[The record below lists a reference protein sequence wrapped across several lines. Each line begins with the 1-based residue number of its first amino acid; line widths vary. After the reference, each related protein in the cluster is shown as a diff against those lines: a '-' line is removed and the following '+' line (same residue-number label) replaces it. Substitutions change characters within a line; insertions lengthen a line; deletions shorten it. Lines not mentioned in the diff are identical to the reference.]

1 LHNSVAEKYGWY
13 NTLGVMSN
21 DRFLDIEEITKKP
34 IYESLTYLSWLKDK
48 NAETVRTQRNRG

>member
-1 LHNSVAEKYGWY
+1 
-13 NTLGVMSN
+13 MSN

-48 NAETVRTQRNRG
+48 NQEEVRRVRNQNAIR

>member
-1 LHNSVAEKYGWY
+1 
-13 NTLGVMSN
+13 MSN